1 MTWIKVRYFP
11 WPVDIKMLPL
21 RFSLILMVLA
31 LLSLGQAQQV
41 SRGQPSSDGLGKV
54 VFPNSCSPTA
64 QPGLL
69 KGIAQLHSFQYAAAE
84 SAFTEVSKS
93 DPKCAMADWG
103 LAMSSYRPL
112 WDGADEKALKKG
124 RHFLEQ
130 IQKDWPVSQRE
141 RKYIDAIAIIFSDN
155 RRLGDERIAAYSQA
169 MAEVAKHYPDDGE
182 AQAFYALSLLA
193 LPHDDTKLREQVIVI
208 LNKLMV
214 AQPEHPG
221 AVHYLI
227 HAADTSELAPQGL
240 EAARRYARI
249 APDSSHALHMPA
261 HIFVRLGLWQE
272 SVDSNLAAAA
282 AAAEATKNH
291 MGEPQYQFHAMDF
304 LDFSYLQL
312 GEEAKAQQVVEDLD
326 KVTGASPGW
335 IKNLRVI
342 LTTRNMLELHRWK
355 DSLAFAPQGDPFE
368 FQLVYALRAIA
379 AARTGDPR
387 AAEENYKDLKNAL
400 KQKRG
405 RDTRLE
411 DYRRQ
416 EVEGWV
422 AFAKGDTKKAV
433 KLMRAAADKQEKAD
447 SGDFTVPAREMLA
460 DLFMELHQ
468 PIQALGEY
476 ESVLKV
482 SPNRFNDL
490 YGAAAAAQMAG
501 DSAKTKSYSSK
512 LRENCPPA
520 ADRQELQKNEDGRR
534 RQQLTGALFKPVP
547 RQLRF
552 FINRTQSETRFIHQ
566 Q

>member
-1 MTWIKVRYFP
+1 
-11 WPVDIKMLPL
+11 MLPL
-21 RFSLILMVLA
+21 RFLLVLMVLA
-31 LLSLGQAQQV
+31 AIPPCQSQQASISPV
-41 SRGQPSSDGLGKV
+41 TSPGLGKV
-54 VFPNSCSPTA
+54 VFSNSCSPAA
-64 QPGLL
+64 QPALV

-84 SAFTEVSKS
+84 SAFNEVTRADSR
-93 DPKCAMADWG
+93 CAMAYWG

-112 WDGADEKALKKG
+112 WDGADQKALKKG

-130 IQKDWPVSQRE
+130 IQKGWPISRRE
-141 RKYIDAIAIIFSDN
+141 REYIDAIAIIFADN
-155 RRLGDERIAAYSQA
+155 RSVGDRRVTDYSRA
-169 MAEVAKHYPDDGE
+169 MADIAKHYPDDGE

-193 LPHDDTKLREQVIVI
+193 LPHDDTKTHEQVIAI
-208 LNKLMV
+208 LNKLMT

-240 EAARRYARI
+240 EAARRYAKI

-312 GEEAKAQQVVEDLD
+312 GEEAKAQQVVEDLN
-326 KVTGASPGW
+326 KVTGASPRW

-342 LTTRNMLELHRWK
+342 LGTRNLLELHRWK
-355 DSLAFAPQGDPFE
+355 EALAFAPQGDPFE
-368 FQLVYALRAIA
+368 FQLIYALRSIA
-379 AARTGDPR
+379 AARTGDSH
-387 AAEENYKDLKNAL
+387 AAEENFKKLKKAM

-405 RDTRLE
+405 KDSRLE

-416 EVEGWV
+416 EVEAWV
-422 AFAKGDTKKAV
+422 AFAKGDNKKSL
-433 KLMRAAADKQEKAD
+433 KLMRAAADKQEKED

-460 DLFMELHQ
+460 DMLMELHQ
-468 PIQALGEY
+468 PAQALAEY
-476 ESVLKV
+476 EAVLKV

-490 YGAAAAAQMAG
+490 YGAAAAAQSAG
-501 DSAKTKSYSSK
+501 DSAKAKSYYSK
-512 LRENCPPA
+512 LRTNCPPS
-520 ADRQELQKNEDGRR
+520 ADREELQKMK
-534 RQQLTGALFKPVP
+534 TAM
-547 RQLRF
+547 
-552 FINRTQSETRFIHQ
+552 
-566 Q
+566 